1 MRKLSKYFLFTL
13 ICLLSV
19 FALTSCKHDKPD
31 DDDDDKGNKEATGT
45 VTVGST
51 TELDST
57 FWTTVWGNN
66 GANAKIRD
74 LIHGYSTVVYT
85 KDEKYELDNTVVE
98 KLTVTE
104 NSDGG
109 KTYTIKIAEDL
120 KWSDGKPVTAKD
132 YVGAS
137 LLLSNPVFYDVAQ
150 KSLSTTDQVKGSL
163 DYAKDTTGLGEL
175 DGIDLLG
182 EYEFSI
188 TINAVD
194 KTGQSSYPYYYE
206 WSYYSTTPYPMHVL
220 LPNVTIEQGTIGAK
234 LSGVTSE
241 ELKAIINESV
251 EGKNND
257 GYRYKPSVTCGPY
270 TFYSYNA
277 ETSTA
282 TVVANP
288 EFKGDYAGQKAQIK
302 TIIMKYVT
310 TDTQL
315 EALKN
320 GEVDL
325 IEQISGGTEIN
336 SALAAVTESNGQLNY
351 TTFSRSGY
359 GVLAFHSDHS
369 PTRFTEVRQAI
380 AYLLNRQN
388 FMETYTGGYGVLPHG
403 QYGLDQWMVAAA
415 TDENGNVLGIN
426 EKGEEVALNTYSFN
440 PEKAVELLE
449 SVGYI
454 YGDEACTKL
463 FGEGDTVRYRKGE
476 DGKGEALVVEW
487 SKTEPNPVSDTLST
501 TLVVNAAAVGF
512 KINPTTV
519 DFNTLLY
526 RDYYGAYGDGYPL
539 PEDGCTYED
548 IQASYNTTDEQDQR
562 VATMFNLGTNFSA
575 GVFEPYYDTC
585 LEYWGWDGGA
595 NIAYFYNEGLS
606 KAARKLTEAAND
618 EEYLKAWQEYQY
630 YYNKY
635 LPTLPLYSDLYH
647 EFFSSKLQGY
657 KGNVTCNW
665 SWSQQILYCT
675 VAE

>member
-1 MRKLSKYFLFTL
+1 MKKLSKYFLFAL
-13 ICLLSV
+13 VCLFSV
-19 FALTSCKHDKPD
+19 FTLVACDGDKPVD
-31 DDDDDKGNKEATGT
+31 PVDPDTNEPKGT

-66 GANAKIRD
+66 GANAKIRE
-74 LIHGYSTVVYT
+74 LIHGYGTVVYT
-85 KDEKYELDNTVVE
+85 KNEKFELDPTVV
-98 KLTVTE
+98 KGDVQVTE
-104 NSDGG
+104 NEDGG
-109 KTYTIKIAEDL
+109 KTYTIEINEGL
-120 KWSDGKPVTAKD
+120 KWSDGQPVTAKD
-132 YVGAS
+132 YVGAQ
-137 LLLSNPVFYDVAQ
+137 LLLSNPVFYQVAE
-150 KSLSTTDQVKGSL
+150 KALSTTGALQGSVA
-163 DYAKDTTGLGEL
+163 YAEDTSGLGEL
-175 DGIDLLG
+175 AGIDLLG
-182 EYEFSI
+182 DYKFSI
-188 TINAVD
+188 TMNATD
-194 KTGQSSYPYYYE
+194 KTGAANYPYYYE
-206 WSYYSTTPYPMHVL
+206 WAYYSAAPYPMHVL
-220 LPNVTIEQGTIGAK
+220 LPGVTIEQGTEGAK

-241 ELKAIINESV
+241 ELLEIIDKSV
-251 EGKNND
+251 ENDGK
-257 GYRYKPSVTCGPY
+257 GYRYNPSVVCGPY
-270 TFYSYNA
+270 KFHSYNA

-288 EFKGDYAGQKAQIK
+288 EFAGDYAGKKAQIE
-302 TIIMKYVT
+302 TVILKYVT
-310 TDTQL
+310 SDTQL

-325 IEQISGGTEIN
+325 IEQISGGAEIN
-336 SALAAVTESNGQLNY
+336 AALAEVTASNGQLNY

-359 GVLAFHSDHS
+359 GVLAFHADHS

-403 QYGLDQWMVAAA
+403 QYGLDQWMVAEA

-426 EKGEEVALNTYSFN
+426 EKGEEVALNTYSYN

-463 FGEGDTVRYRKGE
+463 FAEGDAVRYRKGE

-512 KINPTTV
+512 KINGTTV

-526 RDYYGAYGDGYPL
+526 RDYYGAYGDGYPM
-539 PEDGCTYED
+539 PEAGWTFED
-548 IQASYNTTDEQDQR
+548 IMASYNATDEQDAR
-562 VATMFNLGTNFSA
+562 VATMFNLGTNFAA
-575 GVFEPYYDTC
+575 GQFEPYYDTC

-595 NIAYFYNEGLS
+595 NIAYFYDEAMS
-606 KAARKLTEAAND
+606 KAARKLTEAASD

-635 LPTLPLYSDLYH
+635 LPTLALYSDLYH
-647 EFFSSKLQGY
+647 EFFNSKIQGY
-657 KGNVTCNW
+657 KGNVTANW
-665 SWSQQILYCT
+665 TWSQQILYCT